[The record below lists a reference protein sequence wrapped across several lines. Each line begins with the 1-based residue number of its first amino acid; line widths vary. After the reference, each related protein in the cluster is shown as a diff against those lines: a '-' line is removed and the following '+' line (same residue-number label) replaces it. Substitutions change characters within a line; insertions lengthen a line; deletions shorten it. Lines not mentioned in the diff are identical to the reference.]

1 MSERAMGEGVISE
14 KGPQRRIGRSI
25 VAIIAGMIV
34 GIFLSLGTDL
44 VLHMAHVFPPLG
56 ASMTGYDGPLL
67 LATIYRTL
75 YGVLSSYIAARLA
88 PHRSMLHAMVLGAL
102 GFAVSILG
110 AVVTWNKGPAFGPHW
125 YPVALIVLA
134 LPTAWLGGKLWLAQ
148 VGARAHG

>member
-25 VAIIAGMIV
+25 VAVLAGMIV
-34 GIFLSLGTDL
+34 GIVLSLGTDL

-88 PHRSMLHAMVLGAL
+88 PYRPMLHAMVLGAL

-125 YPVALIVLA
+125 YPVALVVLA
-134 LPTAWLGGKLWLAQ
+134 LPTAWLGGKLRLAQ
-148 VGARAHG
+148 VGARADG

>member
-25 VAIIAGMIV
+25 VAVLAGMIV
-34 GIFLSLGTDL
+34 GIVLSLGTDL

-88 PHRSMLHAMVLGAL
+88 PHRPMLHAMVLGAL

-148 VGARAHG
+148 VGARADG

>member
-25 VAIIAGMIV
+25 VAVLAGMIV
-34 GIFLSLGTDL
+34 GIVLSLGTDL

-88 PHRSMLHAMVLGAL
+88 PHRPMLHAIVLGAL

>member
-1 MSERAMGEGVISE
+1 MSERAIGEEVISE

-25 VAIIAGMIV
+25 VAVLAGMIV
-34 GIFLSLGTDL
+34 GIVLSLGTDL

-88 PHRSMLHAMVLGAL
+88 PHRPMLHAMVLGAL

-148 VGARAHG
+148 VGARADG

>member
-25 VAIIAGMIV
+25 VAVLAGMIV
-34 GIFLSLGTDL
+34 GIVLSLGTDL

-88 PHRSMLHAMVLGAL
+88 PYRPMLHAMVLGGL

-134 LPTAWLGGKLWLAQ
+134 LPTAWLGGKLRLAQ

>member
-1 MSERAMGEGVISE
+1 MSEGAIGEGVIGE
-14 KGPQRRIGRSI
+14 KGRRIGRSVI
-25 VAIIAGMIV
+25 AVLAGMIV
-34 GIFLSLGTDL
+34 GIVLSLGTDL

-88 PHRSMLHAMVLGAL
+88 PHRPMLHAMVLGAL

-125 YPVALIVLA
+125 YPVALVVLA
-134 LPTAWLGGKLWLAQ
+134 LPTAWLGGKLRLAQ
-148 VGARAHG
+148 FGARADG

>member
-14 KGPQRRIGRSI
+14 EGPQRRIGRSI
-25 VAIIAGMIV
+25 VAVLAGMIV
-34 GIFLSLGTDL
+34 GIVLSLGTDL

-88 PHRSMLHAMVLGAL
+88 PHRPMLHAMVLGAL

-134 LPTAWLGGKLWLAQ
+134 LPTAWLGGKLRLAQ
-148 VGARAHG
+148 VGARADG